1 MTEVDISVVAPCY
14 NEARNLPELVLRLDA
29 TFKKR
34 GLVGEIVLVNDGSVD
49 DTAAVIDR
57 LAAENPAVVAVHH
70 EKNRGIEA
78 GWHSGLSAATGE
90 YACLIDADLQYLPE
104 DVWRLYRELRLTHA
118 DLVQGTRSTV
128 GRLRDSRYILSK
140 GLNVLLNS
148 MFGMSLRDNKSGFVI
163 ARRETL
169 QDILRHRF
177 RYFYFQSFITVA
189 AHARGYTIRQVETL
203 FESRLLGK
211 SFIPKLPFGMVTKA
225 LVDLVKGFVEF
236 RLRPQREDVLTEF
249 LKTHRPTRQ
258 SAPRELWRRVLQRV
272 FFATMPLHKWTIT
285 RRAADRWQELE
296 RTQWLSVHDV
306 RELQELRLR
315 RLVYHAYQHVPWYR
329 QEMDARGL
337 KPKDVRTL
345 ADLQKLP
352 LLTKQDVRENLHFDL
367 LAENHDK
374 SRMLK
379 ITTSGSTGEPFVCY
393 ADAHQLEMRWAATQR
408 SMEWTGF
415 RFGDRQARLWH
426 QTIGMSWHQ
435 VARERIDAWL
445 NRRIFIPAFEMTE
458 KDVARALAKLR
469 RHRPVLVDGY
479 AECFNHLARHARP
492 EDAAGI
498 RPKGI
503 ISSAQVLPEDS
514 RRAVETAFG
523 TRVFDKYGS
532 REFSGIAWECEA
544 HEGHHVVAENYVVEI
559 LRDGQPAAPGELGE
573 VVVTDL
579 NNFCMPFIRYRIGDL
594 AEAMDPEAPCPCG
607 RGLPRVGRIEGRI
620 QSIIIGSRGA
630 IAGSL
635 FPHVLKDYD
644 FAVRQFQVV
653 QVKPGAIV
661 LKVVKAPRFDDQVFA
676 DVLAIFRRYLGED
689 TAIDVQFVDS
699 IPMVRTGK
707 RMATLSAIPLDF
719 QRLEEPLVAAAAAGE
734 EKS

>member
-1 MTEVDISVVAPCY
+1 MSEVDVSVVAPCY
-14 NEARNLPELVLRLDA
+14 NEARNLPELVQRLDT
-29 TFKKR
+29 TFRKR
-34 GLVGEIVLVNDGSVD
+34 GLEGEIVLVNDGSRD
-49 DTAAVIDR
+49 DTGAVIDR
-57 LAAENPAVVAVHH
+57 LAAENPRVVPVHH
-70 EKNRGIEA
+70 PKNRGIEA
-78 GWHSGLSAATGE
+78 GWNSGLAAARGE

-140 GLNVLLNS
+140 GLNVLLNT

-169 QDILRHRF
+169 QDILRHRY

-211 SFIPKLPFGMVTKA
+211 SFIPRLPFGMVSKA

-236 RLRPQREDVLTEF
+236 RLRPRREDVLDEF
-249 LKTHRPTRQ
+249 LRTHRPTRENP
-258 SAPRELWRRVLQRV
+258 PRELWRRALQRF

-285 RRAADRWQELE
+285 RRAGDRWRELE
-296 RTQWLSVHDV
+296 RTQWLSPADV

-345 ADLQKLP
+345 ADLPKLP
-352 LLTKQDVRENLHFDL
+352 LLTKKDVRENLHFDL

-374 SRMLK
+374 QEMLK

-393 ADAHQLEMRWAATQR
+393 VDRHQLEMRWAATHR
-408 SMEWTGF
+408 SMEWTGY

-445 NRRIFIPAFEMTE
+445 NRRIFIPAFDMTE
-458 KDVARALAKLR
+458 QDVRQALQRLR

-492 EDAAGI
+492 EDTAGI
-498 RPKGI
+498 RPRGI

-514 RRAVETAFG
+514 RKAVEGAFS
-523 TRVFDKYGS
+523 THVFDKYGS

-544 HEGHHVVAENYVVEI
+544 HQGHHVVAENYVVEI
-559 LRDGQPAAPGELGE
+559 LKDGQPAPPGELGE

-594 AEAMDPEAPCPCG
+594 AVAMDPDAPCPCG

-644 FAVRQFQVV
+644 WVVRQFQVV
-653 QVKPGAIV
+653 QEKPGAIV
-661 LKVVKAPRFDDQVFA
+661 LKVVKAARFDEQVFGE
-676 DVLAIFRRYLGED
+676 VLAIFRRYLGED
-689 TAIDVQFVDS
+689 TVIDVQFVDE

-707 RMATLSAIPLDF
+707 RMVSLSAIPLDF
-719 QRLEEPLVAAAAAGE
+719 QALEEPLVGAG
-734 EKS
+734 KPPG